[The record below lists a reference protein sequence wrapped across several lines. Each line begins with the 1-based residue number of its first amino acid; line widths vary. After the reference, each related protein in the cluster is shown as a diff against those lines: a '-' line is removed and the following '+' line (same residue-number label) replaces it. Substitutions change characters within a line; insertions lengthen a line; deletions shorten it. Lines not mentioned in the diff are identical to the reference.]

1 MGRREK
7 CLCRITTEGCV
18 TMYSPAQYSTIAKVR
33 AKFKEKKEELVSRSL
48 FSFQHASKPTASFSN
63 PEDSAKPSQSNP
75 VGIYPVKNT
84 KKGERE
90 KQSKATQ
97 LNLGSPLKYRKQ
109 KIRPYPRVFAPDQ
122 GSIGHH
128 APAMHYKKNK
138 KRAQNISRPGPSPN
152 HQSELSA

>member
-1 MGRREK
+1 
-7 CLCRITTEGCV
+7 
-18 TMYSPAQYSTIAKVR
+18 MYSPLQYSTIAKVR

-90 KQSKATQ
+90 KQSEATQ
-97 LNLGSPLKYRKQ
+97 LNLGSPLKYRKTKDQ
-109 KIRPYPRVFAPDQ
+109 TVPTSFCPRSGINRTPRT
-122 GSIGHH
+122 GH
-128 APAMHYKKNK
+128 A
-138 KRAQNISRPGPSPN
+138 
-152 HQSELSA
+152 L